1 MEPATVLGEHFRVV
15 AGRSLLFD
23 QEGFLCHVDDWT
35 EDVAGGLAAESGLAG
50 LDDTQWRVLRFLR
63 EFYYENGR
71 SPLNRRIVEGVGM
84 SLLELER
91 MFPGGIRSGAKR
103 LAGLPNPRRCA

>member
-15 AGRSLLFD
+15 AGRRLLFD
-23 QEGFLCHVDDWT
+23 EEGFLCDADDWT
-35 EDVAGGLAAESGLAG
+35 EEVAGGLAAESGLAG

-71 SPLNRRIVEGVGM
+71 SPLNRKIVEGVGM

-91 MFPGGIRSGAKR
+91 IFPGGIRSGAKR

>member
-1 MEPATVLGEHFRVV
+1 MKPATVLGEHFRVV

-23 QEGFLCHVDDWT
+23 EEGFLCHVDDWS
-35 EDVAGGLAAESGLAG
+35 EDVAEGLAAESGVAR
-50 LDDTQWRVLRFLR
+50 LDDAQWQVLRFLR
-63 EFYYENGR
+63 GFYYDNGR

-91 MFPGGIRSGAKR
+91 LFPGGIRSGAKR
-103 LAGLPNPRRCA
+103 LAGLPNPRRCS